1 MVSLGEAISL
11 QGRNN
16 IAEQIG
22 KMTFQATEAQKA
34 RALKSGV
41 AAGESAKEQQ
51 KSILDLFKQTGEY
64 HPLILPKA
72 LDLAT
77 RTFTEIA
84 KIKASG
90 TPYATN
96 QLAQLHLTTYK
107 EFEQLKTDSR
117 VLKEFDEQTKTTDY
131 SKKFFGYG
139 FSRFLPAYKNAKS
152 LEDLRKLRE
161 QDPAL
166 GRTLNFVLND
176 RGIPS
181 VVPRDAIPYE
191 RDLKERVS
199 GLQPL
204 IVKRSTAAL
213 DKAYGAKAVTTTGI
227 VPFTDAEVLEIQKAN
242 PELASRNIL
251 SVESVV
257 DAYLAENPSLVEQIA
272 DQANIPYTPVPGSP
286 LPDDATVDKVRDYL
300 MKAAAPYAKTRQV
313 SQVVYPPGS
322 RGGTAGGGTG
332 PDGAFTDND
341 LGIAIGNEEQ
351 TYQPGKEPFTYAAK
365 ATRPFSPQEAKSF
378 RIGKNTV
385 ATQWGTLNSPAGEQ
399 DYDLESAM
407 VLPYALAS
415 DGTKRPLFKGSTATV
430 AGYHPFLRFGNAT
443 NKVLVDIE
451 KVRPGNITNGSA
463 AEIKKFDALTTR
475 LKELAA
481 SYSQQ

>member
-34 RALKSGV
+34 RALKAGV
-41 AAGESAKEQQ
+41 EAGESAKDQQ
-51 KSILDLFKQTGEY
+51 KSILELFKQKGDY
-64 HPLILPKA
+64 HRLILPKA
-72 LDLAT
+72 QDLAT
-77 RTFTEIA
+77 RTFQEMA

-96 QLAQLHLTTYK
+96 QFAQLHLNTYK
-107 EFEQLKTDSR
+107 EFEQLKTESEQ
-117 VLKEFDEQTKTTDY
+117 LKAFDEQLKTTDY
-131 SKKFFGYG
+131 GKKFFGYG
-139 FSRFLPAYKNAKS
+139 FSRFLPAYQNAKS

-161 QDPAL
+161 QDPAV
-166 GRTLNFVLND
+166 GRTLNFVLDD

-181 VVPRDAIPYE
+181 VVPRDAIQYE

-204 IVKRSTAAL
+204 IVKRSTTAL
-213 DKAYGAKAVTTTGI
+213 DRAYGAKAVTTTGI
-227 VPFTDAEVLEIQKAN
+227 VPFTDAEVLEIQQAN

-322 RGGTAGGGTG
+322 RGGTGSSTELTDDDLVSAG
-332 PDGAFTDND
+332 
-341 LGIAIGNEEQ
+341 
-351 TYQPGKEPFTYAAK
+351 
-365 ATRPFSPQEAKSF
+365 SPQTFKYGEASSTYTSVKQVQF
-378 RIGKNTV
+378 EGGKAKRELPADAKITIAGTTDAPGG
-385 ATQWGTLNSPAGEQ
+385 ATPNAELNS
-399 DYDLESAM
+399 M
-407 VLPYALAS
+407 VVLPYKTFN
-415 DGTKRPLFKGSTATV
+415 GVKRPVKDGSSND
-430 AGYHPFLRFGNAT
+430 GYHVFLLFTTPQKSLYADADAFTAANVVPWSSG
-443 NKVLVDIE
+443 DI
-451 KVRPGNITNGSA
+451 KTIKRQMDILKRIA
-463 AEIKKFDALTTR
+463 ANTK
-475 LKELAA
+475 
-481 SYSQQ
+481 